1 MTDVGNSLEVCIC
14 MKIDMIGTAV
24 ECRGEGGLD
33 GGIVVQDCLDLMNN
47 LLRGNPGNQL
57 LFRSVLLIH

>member
-1 MTDVGNSLEVCIC
+1 

-57 LFRSVLLIH
+57 LFRSVLLVD